1 METRALVTN
10 EITVPLIAP
19 KTAALATPRSRI
31 LNFELQ
37 IADPDPMGVFG
48 FAFATF
54 LANLSVIGV
63 YSFNGMW
70 LSTMVFLGGLA
81 ELIAGVQDYKRNNLF
96 GATVFGFF
104 GVAWMG
110 NGIVAWLVNLKIVP
124 QTDPVSQGWYLLF
137 WAVFVAAMTGVSL
150 KLNKVLTAILVFV
163 TLLELLQAIGSFTG
177 VKFFTLAGAV
187 CGMIS
192 AVLGLYSATAG
203 LWNPTFGRTV
213 LPIGEW
219 KD

>member
-1 METRALVTN
+1 METLQNLQASVQARTIQVA
-10 EITVPLIAP
+10 AP
-19 KTAALATPRSRI
+19 GRI
-31 LNFELQ
+31 FNFELQ

-54 LANLSVIGV
+54 LANLSALGV
-63 YSFNGMW
+63 YPFNAMW
-70 LSTMVFLGGLA
+70 LSTMVFLGGVA
-81 ELIAGVQDYKRNNLF
+81 ELIAGLQDYKRNNLF

-163 TLLELLQAIGSFTG
+163 ILLELLQAIGSFTG
-177 VKFFTLAGAV
+177 VRFFTLAGAA

-203 LWNPTFGRTV
+203 LWNSTFGRTV
-213 LPIGEW
+213 LPVGEW
-219 KD
+219 GR